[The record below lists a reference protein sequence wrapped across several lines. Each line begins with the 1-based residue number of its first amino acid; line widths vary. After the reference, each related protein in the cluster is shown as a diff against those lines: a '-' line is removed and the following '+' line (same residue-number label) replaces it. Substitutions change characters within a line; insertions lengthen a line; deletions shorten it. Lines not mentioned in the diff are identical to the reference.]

1 MHPFKAQ
8 KREKKGIGKMS
19 DGQIRKVW
27 QLMYSLEKLDIK
39 PSSARLG
46 DRLCGIIKKELHIDA
61 IPKDPFSWLTYQ
73 QGVKLIEILKKYIAN
88 AQRRKDGGNTS

>member
-8 KREKKGIGKMS
+8 KREEKGIGKMS

-39 PSSARLG
+39 PSRARLG
-46 DRLCGIIKKELHIDA
+46 DRLCGIIKKGTAHRRYTER
-61 IPKDPFSWLTYQ
+61 PFL
-73 QGVKLIEILKKYIAN
+73 LAYIST
-88 AQRRKDGGNTS
+88 GS